1 MASKEEIKKT
11 ILKVAG
17 EPISGVVYD
26 LAEEWA
32 EAIVALDAPQTAAI
46 APAATKETRI
56 TKPEEVR

>member
-1 MASKEEIKKT
+1 MATKDKIKET

-17 EPISGVVYD
+17 NPISGVIYD
-26 LAEEWA
+26 LSEEWA
-32 EAIVALDAPQTAAI
+32 EAIVALDTPQAAAS

>member
-1 MASKEEIKKT
+1 MASKEEIKKV
-11 ILKVAG
+11 ILKIAG
-17 EPISGVVYD
+17 DPVSGVIAD
-26 LAEEWA
+26 LSEEWA

>member
-1 MASKEEIKKT
+1 MLTKEQIKKT
-11 ILKVAG
+11 ILSVAG
-17 EPISGVVYD
+17 DPVSGVIAD

>member
-1 MASKEEIKKT
+1 MASKEQIKKT

-17 EPISGVVYD
+17 DPISGVIYD
-26 LAEEWA
+26 LVEEWA
-32 EAIVALDAPQTAAI
+32 EAIVALDAPQTAAS

>member
-1 MASKEEIKKT
+1 MASKDKIKET

-17 EPISGVVYD
+17 SPISGVIYE

>member
-1 MASKEEIKKT
+1 MASKKEIKDI

-17 EPISGVVYD
+17 EPVSGAIYD
-26 LAEEWA
+26 LAETWA

>member
-1 MASKEEIKKT
+1 MANKEQIKDT

-17 EPISGVVYD
+17 EPISGVIYD
-26 LAEEWA
+26 LAEKWA

>member
-1 MASKEEIKKT
+1 MASKDEIKKA

-17 EPISGVVYD
+17 DPVSGVIVD
-26 LAEEWA
+26 LSEAWA

>member
-1 MASKEEIKKT
+1 MATKQTIKQT

-17 EPISGVVYD
+17 DPVSGDIFD
-26 LAEEWA
+26 LAEKWA
-32 EAIVALDAPQTAAI
+32 EAIVALDAPQVAAS

>member
-1 MASKEEIKKT
+1 MASKEEIKKA

-17 EPISGVVYD
+17 EPISGVIFD
-26 LAEEWA
+26 LADEWA
-32 EAIVALDAPQTAAI
+32 EAIVALDTPQTAAI

>member
-1 MASKEEIKKT
+1 MASKDAIKKA

-17 EPISGVVYD
+17 DPVSGIIAD

-32 EAIVALDAPQTAAI
+32 EAIVALDAPQTAAN
-46 APAATKETRI
+46 APAANKETRI

>member
-1 MASKEEIKKT
+1 MATKEQIKKA

-17 EPISGVVYD
+17 HPVSGVIVD
-26 LAEEWA
+26 LSEEWA